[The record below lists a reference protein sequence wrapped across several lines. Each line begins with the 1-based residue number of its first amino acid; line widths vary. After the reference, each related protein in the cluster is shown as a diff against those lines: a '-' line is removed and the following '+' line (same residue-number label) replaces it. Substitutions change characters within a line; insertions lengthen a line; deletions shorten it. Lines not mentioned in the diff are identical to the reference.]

1 LPKIGPTRLRA
12 RLFAENF
19 MQKIG
24 SVPGADLFQQIRSM
38 EIHGT
43 RADAECPRG
52 SLLEAPGLRVLQSA
66 RSGVPV

>member
-52 SLLEAPGLRVLQSA
+52 SLLEEPGLRVLQSA